1 MQAEAGQVPDPRKI
15 LEKYSIRPKRSLGQN
30 FLINLNAARRIADFC
45 TAHAGSTVVE
55 TGPGP
60 GTLTLC
66 LLNKGARVTA
76 VEHDASMIRILES
89 EYGHHEGLSIIKAD
103 AAEFD
108 YSTAGSDLVLAGN
121 LPFNAAARIIM
132 NAVSQVRLVRAMVFM
147 VQREVGDR
155 LKAGPGE
162 RDYGALSALVQAV
175 FDVRRVMNL
184 NPNSFFPAPK
194 VRSSVMEMMPKKE
207 GAITEG
213 EYEKYRTAVNAAF
226 SKRRKTL
233 RNSLSSAGIWDADKV
248 ERALEAGGIDP
259 GRRAE
264 TLSVQEFFRLAEK
277 LP

>member
-1 MQAEAGQVPDPRKI
+1 MQAKAGQVPDPRKI
-15 LEKYSIRPKRSLGQN
+15 LEKYSMRPKRSLGQN

-45 TAHAGSTVVE
+45 TAHAGLTVVE

-66 LLNKGARVTA
+66 LLNKGARVIA

-89 EYGHHEGLSIIKAD
+89 EYGHHEGLSIIEAD
-103 AAEFD
+103 AADFD

-132 NAVSQVRLVRAMVFM
+132 NAVRQVRLVRAMVFM

-155 LKAGPGE
+155 LKAEPGE
-162 RDYGALSALVQAV
+162 ADYGALSALVQAV

-213 EYEKYRTAVNAAF
+213 EYEKYRTTVNAAF

-248 ERALEAGGIDP
+248 EHAIESSGIDH

-264 TLSVQEFFRLAEK
+264 TLSVQEFLRLAEK